1 MPKKSESIK
10 VVFRVRPLNSKEK
23 NDGRKISTIAHEKSG
38 VVEVR
43 NPSPDHENDASKT
56 FSFDSVFSEHST
68 QRQIYDTCAA
78 PVVSSVLDGYNG
90 TIFAYG
96 QTGAGKT
103 HTSTFFVCSLRL
115 KWLCIKVVYIKSLTL
130 TSSFLYSF
138 SGRRERSSDI
148 EGHYSVNI

>member
-38 VVEVR
+38 VIEIK
-43 NPSPDHENDASKT
+43 SPDHDNDASKT

-103 HTSTFFVCSLRL
+103 HTSTHLSVHTSFEV
-115 KWLCIKVVYIKSLTL
+115 VVYYCCAFSLTL
-130 TSSFLYSF
+130 THHIPYF
-138 SGRRERSSDI
+138 SGRGERSSVI
-148 EGHYSVNI
+148 KGHYSVDI

>member
-23 NDGRKISTIAHEKSG
+23 NDGRKISTFAHEKSG
-38 VVEVR
+38 VIEVR
-43 NPSPDHENDASKT
+43 NPSPDFDGDASKT

-103 HTSTFFVCSLRL
+103 HTSTLSIHYTFLSMLLRIPHHISIFQW
-115 KWLCIKVVYIKSLTL
+115 KERTTL
-130 TSSFLYSF
+130 
-138 SGRRERSSDI
+138 R
-148 EGHYSVNI
+148 H

>member
-38 VVEVR
+38 VIEVR
-43 NPSPDHENDASKT
+43 NPSPEHEGDASKT

-103 HTSTFFVCSLRL
+103 HTSTSICLFTSYEV
-115 KWLCIKVVYIKSLTL
+115 VVYHCCVFLITNSHLIISLFFQWKERTI
-130 TSSFLYSF
+130 
-138 SGRRERSSDI
+138 RRR
-148 EGHYSVNI
+148 

>member
-43 NPSPDHENDASKT
+43 NPSPEHEGDASKT

-103 HTSTFFVCSLRL
+103 HTSTFFVCSIRL
-115 KWLCIKVVYIKSLTL
+115 VWLYYYCFVDHITHLIPY
-130 TSSFLYSF
+130 F
-138 SGRRERSSDI
+138 SGRRERSSVI
-148 EGHYSVNI
+148 EGHYPVDI